1 MNDDILV
8 TSDEWVGIVPLRRKH
23 GELGVL
29 LMCLGTGTV
38 AVLCLGTSCLS
49 LGSSSPWVFS
59 PVPYHPVSVSEC
71 RTFSSVCSLFALELL
86 GCICDSLLITSW
98 NTRERLDPFYTNQ
111 NKGCLL
117 IISGSLLL
125 PTSSRSALLHM
136 AQVTPLDLC
145 HLMKTSS

>member
-38 AVLCLGTSCLS
+38 AVLCLGPSCLS

-59 PVPYHPVSVSEC
+59 LVPYHPVSVSEC

-125 PTSSRSALLHM
+125 PTSTRSALLHM
-136 AQVTPLDLC
+136 A
-145 HLMKTSS
+145 